1 MIVVT
6 GASGQLGSAVVDR
19 LLERVPAEQIGISVR
34 DPRKAAGFAE
44 RGVRVRHGDFDD
56 AASLAEAFEGAE
68 QVLLVSASA
77 TGEAALRRHRTAI
90 EAARKAD
97 VGRIVYTSHMGA
109 NPASPFAPMPDHA
122 TTEVMLAESG
132 LAFTA
137 LRNGFYASSGV
148 MLLGQAVRTGE
159 VAAPEDGPVSW
170 TAHADLAEA
179 AAIVLTEQSVDGPT
193 AALTGA
199 TALDLAG
206 IAAVASEVTG
216 RPIRRT
222 WCPTRS
228 TGRTWLPTGFRRRR
242 RRCSSTCSPRAG
254 TASSPPSTRPWSACS
269 AGRPWRSGTSW
280 RRARAADVRADAR
293 PLRPPAG

>member
-1 MIVVT
+1 
-6 GASGQLGSAVVDR
+6 
-19 LLERVPAEQIGISVR
+19 
-34 DPRKAAGFAE
+34 
-44 RGVRVRHGDFDD
+44 
-56 AASLAEAFEGAE
+56 
-68 QVLLVSASA
+68 
-77 TGEAALRRHRTAI
+77 
-90 EAARKAD
+90 
-97 VGRIVYTSHMGA
+97 MGA

-132 LAFTA
+132 VAFTA

-148 MLLGQAVRTGE
+148 MLLGQALRTGE

-206 IAAVASEVTG
+206 IAAVASEVIG

-222 WCPTRS
+222 VVSDAQYREDLVAHGVPAPAAEMLVGLFAASRDREFAAVDPTLER
-228 TGRTWLPTGFRRRR
+228 LL
-242 RRCSSTCSPRAG
+242 
-254 TASSPPSTRPWSACS
+254 
-269 AGRPWRSGTSW
+269 
-280 RRARAADVRADAR
+280 D
-293 PLRPPAG
+293 RPPLAIRDVLAARSSG

>member
-6 GASGQLGSAVVDR
+6 GATGQLGSAVVDR
-19 LLERVPAEQIGISVR
+19 LLERMPAEQIGISVR
-34 DPRKAAGFAE
+34 DPRKAVGLAE

-56 AASLAEAFEGAE
+56 AESLAEAFEGAE

-109 NPASPFAPMPDHA
+109 NPASPFAPMPDHSA
-122 TTEVMLAESG
+122 TETMLAESG
-132 LAFTA
+132 LACTA

-148 MLLGQAVRTGE
+148 MLLGQALRTGE
-159 VAAPEDGPVSW
+159 VTAPEDGPVSW

-179 AAIVLTEQSVDGPT
+179 AAIVLTEQRVDGPT

-222 WCPTRS
+222 VVSDAQYRADLVAHGVPAPAAEMLVGLFAASREREFATVDPTLER
-228 TGRTWLPTGFRRRR
+228 LL
-242 RRCSSTCSPRAG
+242 
-254 TASSPPSTRPWSACS
+254 
-269 AGRPWRSGTSW
+269 GRPLLTVRDAVTAQSSG
-280 RRARAADVRADAR
+280 
-293 PLRPPAG
+293 